1 MVYQLELPP
10 IWKNFNT
17 FHTTLLSPYKKM
29 EEHGIN
35 FTEPPPDL
43 VDNHEEY
50 KVDEVLDTRLYG
62 Q

>member
-1 MVYQLELPP
+1 M
-10 IWKNFNT
+10 K
-17 FHTTLLSPYKKM
+17 
-29 EEHGIN
+29 EHGIN

-50 KVDEVLDTRLYG
+50 KVDEVLVTRLYE